1 MRRLVYHA
9 IRLARPGGLGSAPE
23 QDVADEPTVTL
34 LDAMRLAAEHDLIAR
49 QYANGFAEVFD
60 DALVELRSALAAGRS
75 LETAIVAAS
84 LMILGDHPDTL
95 IARKH
100 GRAEAED
107 ASRRATEVL
116 AVGWPDHAAS
126 VAAFEAFDVWL
137 RAEGHA
143 RNPGATA
150 DLIAA
155 ALFAALRDGTI
166 PLPRPAGSPGWSVEA
181 GERGR

>member
-1 MRRLVYHA
+1 MLEAVEATRRVVATNSNLGLILLLAPLAAVPAGVPLAPGVASVLEATTHGDARLVYHA

-84 LMILGDHPDTL
+84 LMILGAPSRYPDRPQ
-95 IARKH
+95 AR
-100 GRAEAED
+100 
-107 ASRRATEVL
+107 ASR
-116 AVGWPDHAAS
+116 G
-126 VAAFEAFDVWL
+126 
-137 RAEGHA
+137 
-143 RNPGATA
+143 
-150 DLIAA
+150 
-155 ALFAALRDGTI
+155 
-166 PLPRPAGSPGWSVEA
+166 
-181 GERGR
+181 RGRLAPGDRGPGRRLARSRGQRGRV